1 MHGLESWDGGWKT
14 WVGDFR
20 AVGDWRWGFVV
31 IYAFLDHH
39 CTGLSVVSSS
49 VRLCKAIMLVWR
61 VIVSHLLASDIMSR
75 ARRLRDSLGLLA
87 HDVNPTAFQQV
98 WHVPS
103 VVFEADF
110 PLLGCLPLLK
120 GTHTD
125 FSTFLYAAFP
135 STLIF
140 QVLNCSIWQTVE
152 SVFQNARA
160 IILQW
165 ASACHEP

>member
-1 MHGLESWDGGWKT
+1 MGVCRYICILGSSTAPASLSFHHRLDFVKRSCWFGG
-14 WVGDFR
+14 
-20 AVGDWRWGFVV
+20 
-31 IYAFLDHH
+31 
-39 CTGLSVVSSS
+39 SSFH
-49 VRLCKAIMLVWR
+49 I
-61 VIVSHLLASDIMSR
+61 HLLASHLMSR

-87 HDVNPTAFQQV
+87 HDVNHTAFQQV

-140 QVLNCSIWQTVE
+140 QLPNCSIWQTVE